1 MKKIIIVLLIVV
13 VSAIAISCGKKNSI
27 DNLTNED
34 IYISDNMIS
43 KKFYTKNLSDKFSNF
58 IEDSKMGRARTA
70 AELGEEETDFSEIW
84 DSLSS
89 EEKQLLMNNSED
101 IEVIEDSLLSIKSDS
116 SIGRAI
122 MGGDTTEIDS
132 IVNVYSYSE
141 WLNEHFGDIKI
152 ALSPE
157 EYEFIEN
164 EKLVPMNFVID
175 YLSKSA
181 KWDDIDKLLSIVN
194 SAVTVED
201 VREEYKKIESA
212 LDFSK
217 DNVIAC
223 RASKTVDYQDKP
235 IREDVGLTL
244 KDGTVMLTCFK
255 NKAFPVIGGQW
266 AHAGIFSKEAF
277 EKNDG
282 GDSSHCI
289 YTAQPDE
296 YDDFPDYM
304 KPDRTNRCCLDTVYM
319 YSYQK
324 KMATLLPFDYSRI
337 KAEKAVNYASDTFYN
352 DEDENAYHI
361 PVSEF
366 FRIGDTSHNLKA
378 TNPYCSKVVYSAWK
392 EAGVDLD
399 SNTFGGN
406 LVTPDD
412 LYGSAF
418 NRYRTITIRILF
430 WSKTWTKKIYSG
442 TSILLTNERQ

>member
-337 KAEKAVNYASDTFYN
+337 KAEKAVA
-352 DEDENAYHI
+352 
-361 PVSEF
+361 
-366 FRIGDTSHNLKA
+366 
-378 TNPYCSKVVYSAWK
+378 
-392 EAGVDLD
+392 
-399 SNTFGGN
+399 
-406 LVTPDD
+406 
-412 LYGSAF
+412 
-418 NRYRTITIRILF
+418 
-430 WSKTWTKKIYSG
+430 
-442 TSILLTNERQ
+442 